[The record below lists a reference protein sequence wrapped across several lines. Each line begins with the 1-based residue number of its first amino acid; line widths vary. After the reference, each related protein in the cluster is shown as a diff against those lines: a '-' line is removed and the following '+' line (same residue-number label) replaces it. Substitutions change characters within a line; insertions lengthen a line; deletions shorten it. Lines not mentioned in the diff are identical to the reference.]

1 MLGNRQIKTLHPVG
15 PFKGFFAAQ
24 PGSLVPCICIL
35 ERSSAEVQLASF
47 KTRLGAQYCNIYRGD
62 ILMARRRWSSV
73 TFSDP
78 SNRQLSGGRRAVIGV
93 ERRPRGNCRT

>member
-1 MLGNRQIKTLHPVG
+1 MLGNRQIKMLHPVG

-24 PGSLVPCICIL
+24 PGSLMPC
-35 ERSSAEVQLASF
+35 SAEVQLASF
-47 KTRLGAQYCNIYRGD
+47 KASLGAQYGNIYRGY